1 MVLCA
6 KRRHDLID
14 SVERAGHESWV
25 KKNEVDLS
33 SQMHGPAQ
41 QSLRCRS
48 GEDIACGARVQ
59 PIKSGKRKPII
70 ESDFLASD
78 PHFGKMRFQLDHIG
92 IAWHPSIGSKQRAGA
107 SAEND
112 VVLENR
118 AILIRAVRN
127 DLPTRAV
134 AQETANLSSAQRA
147 FGDRAAIGAI
157 NGGDTLKWYSDPAEL
172 GRDMRQ
178 PIARTIK
185 IDHQT
190 PHQRPLCPVISEYHV
205 PVIAQNLLTCGAVG
219 SGVRAAG

>member
-14 SVERAGHESWV
+14 SIERAGHESWV

-48 GEDIACGARVQ
+48 GDDIACGARVQ
-59 PIKSGKRKPII
+59 AIKSGKRNPII

-92 IAWHPSIGSKQRAGA
+92 IARHPSIRSKQRAGA
-107 SAEND
+107 RAEND

-147 FGDRAAIGAI
+147 FGDRAARQSMAETRS
-157 NGGDTLKWYSDPAEL
+157 NGTPILPNSDATCASRSRERSRL
-172 GRDMRQ
+172 ITR
-178 PIARTIK
+178 
-185 IDHQT
+185 H
-190 PHQRPLCPVISEYHV
+190 LISA
-205 PVIAQNLLTCGAVG
+205 PF
-219 SGVRAAG
+219 VR